1 MPTSMP
7 GWRGVVLAV
16 GAFAVLAGNLS
27 AQDVADTPALKWT
40 SVPSHLPSGAQV
52 AVVSGDPTKPV
63 LTTVELIMP
72 SGYGI
77 PPHYHPVDESIEVM
91 EGAVLIGVGDDMA
104 PEKAHRANP
113 GDASTLNPGAHHFII
128 AAETARVRVTF
139 MGPYTVTY
147 VETGQA
153 AGRSIFPSGF

>member
-1 MPTSMP
+1 MA
-7 GWRGVVLAV
+7 GWRRVVLVIGVLSA
-16 GAFAVLAGNLS
+16 LAGDLR
-27 AQDVADTPALKWT
+27 AQTATDTVALRWS

-77 PPHYHPVDESIEVM
+77 PPHYHPVDESVEVI
-91 EGAVLIGVGDDMA
+91 EGALLVGVGDVTD
-104 PEKAHRANP
+104 PGKAMRANA
-113 GDASTLNPGAHHFII
+113 GDASTLNPGTHHYII
-128 AAETARVRVTF
+128 AAETARIRVTF

-147 VETGQA
+147 VQTGQA
-153 AGRSIFPSGF
+153 SERSIFPPGF

>member
-1 MPTSMP
+1 MP
-7 GWRGVVLAV
+7 GWRSVVLTV
-16 GAFAVLAGNLS
+16 GVLVALAAELS
-27 AQDVADTPALKWT
+27 AQDAADAPALKWT

-77 PPHYHPVDESIEVM
+77 PPHYHPVDESIEVI
-91 EGAVLIGVGDDMA
+91 EGAVLIGVGDEMD
-104 PEKAHRANP
+104 PGKAHRANA
-113 GDASTLNPGAHHFII
+113 GDASTLNPGSHHYII
-128 AAETARVRVTF
+128 SAETARVRVTF

-147 VETGQA
+147 VQTGQA
-153 AGRSIFPSGF
+153 GGRSIFPSGF

>member
-7 GWRGVVLAV
+7 GWRRVGLAV
-16 GAFAVLAGNLS
+16 GVLGAVAGELP
-27 AQDVADTPALKWT
+27 AQNAADTVALSWS

-63 LTTVELIMP
+63 LTTVEVVMP

-77 PPHYHPVDESIEVM
+77 PPHYHPVDEQIEVV
-91 EGAVLIGVGDDMA
+91 EGALLVGVGDDMD
-104 PEKAHRANP
+104 PGKAVRAGP
-113 GDASTLNPGAHHFII
+113 GDESTLHPGTHHYII
-128 AAETARVRVTF
+128 AGETTRLRVTF

-147 VETGQA
+147 VQTAQVP
-153 AGRSIFPSGF
+153 GRSIFPPGY

>member
-1 MPTSMP
+1 MA
-7 GWRGVVLAV
+7 GWQRVALVIGILS
-16 GAFAVLAGNLS
+16 GLAGDLQGQ
-27 AQDVADTPALKWT
+27 ATADTALQWT

-63 LTTVELIMP
+63 LTTVELILP

-77 PPHYHPVDESIEVM
+77 PPHFHPVDESIEVLD
-91 EGAVLIGVGDDMA
+91 GAVLVGVGDVMD
-104 PEKAHRANP
+104 PGKAMRANA
-113 GDASTLNPGAHHFII
+113 GDASTLNSLAHHYLI

-147 VETGQA
+147 VQTGQA
-153 AGRSIFPSGF
+153 SERSIFPPGF